1 MPQGRRWTVT
11 DKAGNPVYLTDGRW
25 GHICEGHPELADDEA
40 AVRET
45 IRRGRRYQDAKNP
58 QKYHYLLRVPNL
70 PGVITHIEAVV
81 LFRFG
86 GSGEDVGFP
95 NNYVV
100 TAYPVELR

>member
-11 DKAGNPVYLTDGRW
+11 DNAGKPVYLTDERW
-25 GHICEGHPELADDEA
+25 DHICEGHPELADDEA

-45 IRRGRRYQDAKNP
+45 IRKGRRYQDAKNP
-58 QKYHYLLRVPNL
+58 QKYHYLLRVPSL
-70 PGVITHIEAVV
+70 PDANTHIEVVV

-86 GSGEDVGFP
+86 VSGENEAFP

-100 TAYPVELR
+100 TAYPVDLR